1 MLTKTVDSKG
11 RLTLGKAFARKLVM
25 VDELADGTLTIA
37 PAEAIPA
44 HEAWIFKN
52 PKVRSSLGTGL
63 RQASEGQ
70 FADAP
75 NLTDAEWLGK
85 DEDED

>member
-11 RLTLGKAFARKLVM
+11 RLTLGKDFARKLVL

-44 HEAWIFKN
+44 REAWIFKN
-52 PKVRSSLGTGL
+52 PKVRSSLRTGL
-63 RQASEGQ
+63 RQASEGK
-70 FADAP
+70 FAEAP
-75 NLTDAEWLGK
+75 DPAAAEWL
-85 DEDED
+85 DEDGD